1 MRFSIIKYLSLFCV
15 LYSPLSVFAQHNII
29 FCGETIPA
37 NNAIV
42 SGRLMDVI
50 RKQVKNINMPVLR
63 KRANSYFPL
72 IEKYLQEKNLPEDL
86 KYIPIV
92 ESGFQ
97 NLTSSAGA
105 GGFWQLMPRTA
116 RGAGLNI
123 SESADDRED
132 FAKSTR
138 AACETLI
145 DYYRWITNKYKIS
158 SWVLTA
164 AAYNFGPANI
174 ANAIKNQNSV
184 DYFSMNL
191 NPETASYVY
200 KIIAVKELFEY
211 PEYYM
216 KDFGYNIFN
225 ALQSPDNLPEAQ
237 ADTTAFNSMTVDISN
252 KDTSLNDSIS
262 RLRGFVV
269 QPKKV
274 ISIAA
279 NIVGKYKNFTDGQL
293 ISFQLQQDLFVKNT
307 FNRKGNVIP
316 GTGWMIDGRI
326 FIDLGYEDHD
336 IVVVSPET
344 GEKGIL
350 PAELKKD
357 QLIILRLQTDSN

>member
-1 MRFSIIKYLSLFCV
+1 MKFKIIAYLGLFFS
-15 LYSPLSVFAQHNII
+15 LYSPSLLFGQHNII

-50 RKQVKNINMPVLR
+50 RKQVRNINMPALR
-63 KRANSYFPL
+63 KRANAYFPW
-72 IEKYLQEKNLPEDL
+72 IEDYLQKNNLPEDL

-105 GGFWQLMPRTA
+105 SGFWQIMPHTA
-116 RGAGLNI
+116 LGAGLNI
-123 SESADDRED
+123 SEGSDDRED
-132 FAKSTR
+132 FYKSTQ
-138 AACETLI
+138 AACQTLI
-145 DYYRWITNKYKIS
+145 DYYRWIRNKYKIS

-164 AAYNFGPANI
+164 AAYNFGPGNI

-191 NPETASYVY
+191 NQETASYVY

-216 KDFGYNIFN
+216 NDFGYNIFN
-225 ALQSPDNLPEAQ
+225 ALQSPVNLQESQ
-237 ADTTAFNSMTVDISN
+237 ADTTAFNSMTLDVSKNDSSI
-252 KDTSLNDSIS
+252 NDSIS
-262 RLRGFVV
+262 KSLNPT
-269 QPKKV
+269 PKKV

-279 NIVGKYKNFTDGQL
+279 NIVGKYKNFIDGQL
-293 ISFQLQQDLFVKNT
+293 ISFQLQQDLIVKNT
-307 FNRKGNVIP
+307 FNKKGNVIT
-316 GTGWMIDGRI
+316 GTGWMIDDRI

-336 IVVVSPET
+336 VVIVSPET
-344 GEKGIL
+344 GKKGIL
-350 PAELKKD
+350 PSELKKD
-357 QLIILRLQTDSN
+357 ELIILRVQTD